1 MNIFILDTDPNVAAQ
16 LHLDKHVVKMPLE
29 TAQMLCTINASY
41 DIPVPY
47 KPTHKN
53 HPCTVWANASRA
65 NYQWLVDL
73 GLSLCHEYTYRYKK
87 VHACQKIIESLA
99 MCPPQ
104 ITATE
109 QTAFAQAMPDE
120 CHKDNAVQAYQLYYK
135 QYKSHIAKWTGR
147 NVPSFMETLP
157 CLA

>member
-1 MNIFILDTDPNVAAQ
+1 MNIFVLDANPVIAAQ

-29 TAQMLCTINASY
+29 TAQMLCTINAGY

-53 HPCTVWANASRA
+53 HPCTIWANSSRA

-73 GLSLCHEYTYRYKK
+73 GINLCKEYTYRYHK

-99 MCPPQ
+99 VCPEQ
-104 ITATE
+104 IPSTP
-109 QTAFAQAMPDE
+109 QTAFAQAMPDDCKQE
-120 CHKDNAVQAYQLYYK
+120 NAPQAYQMYYK
-135 QYKSHIAKWTGR
+135 QYKHHIAKWTGR
-147 NVPSFMETLP
+147 AVPSFMN
-157 CLA
+157 